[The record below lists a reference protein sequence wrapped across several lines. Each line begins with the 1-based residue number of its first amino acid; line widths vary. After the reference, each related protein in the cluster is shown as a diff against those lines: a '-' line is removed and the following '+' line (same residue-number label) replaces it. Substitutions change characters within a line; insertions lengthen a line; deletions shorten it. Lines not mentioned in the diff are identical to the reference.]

1 MKSSE
6 QKRITNLKENFEK
19 KLEDTLMTYMIQLNE
34 GKETQL
40 TEDFEKYLSAILA
53 LIKKQQESEKDS
65 KLKRILKSEIS
76 TLAAIISAVEK
87 IKKIIKSGE
96 GKADSSVIAKFARD
110 FKDYFEQE
118 KAYRRKKA
126 A

>member
-1 MKSSE
+1 MINQD
-6 QKRITNLKENFEK
+6 QKRITKLKENFK
-19 KLEDTLMTYMIQLNE
+19 KKIDDTLMTYMIQLNE
-34 GKETQL
+34 GKETEF
-40 TEDFEKYLSAILA
+40 TEDLEKYLNAILS
-53 LIKKQQESEKDS
+53 LIKKQQESEKDP
-65 KLKRILKSEIS
+65 KLKTILKSEIS
-76 TLAAIISAVEK
+76 TIAAILSAVEK

-96 GKADSSVIAKFARD
+96 GKADSSVIARFARD